1 MARKS
6 RYIAYTQAVKKSAK
20 KESAKKESARQ
31 APSSAKN
38 PDKEK

>member
-20 KESAKKESARQ
+20 KEFARQ